1 MSVTARPAARI
12 RPSAVTKP
20 RAAGKAMRLL
30 PARFLACL
38 VLAIAALAQTPG
50 AVQSQPARLPPA
62 AAPPA
67 APALDPAQAASKLA
81 YERLDEAE
89 RKAIQN
95 DLIWTGDFNGV
106 AGGEFGKRTYDAM
119 LAFERRSQG
128 VSDGILTP
136 PERAALTR
144 AADQARLAIRFAP
157 ITDQSTGIRIGLPAA
172 LLPARVAVENGVVYR
187 RPDGAVTLQLTSMPA
202 AQAFDDLFER
212 LRQDGPGRKVTY
224 RLKRPDWFVI
234 SGEEGGRRFYTRLAQ
249 GPAAIRGYTFRYPV
263 DQAAALDRIM
273 VAIANSFE
281 PFPGTDVAAN
291 PARVGTPPA
300 GAAPGAASGAAPVAV
315 PALIRPAMTASE
327 PRHAVSG
334 VSIGPGK
341 VLTSA
346 AALASCAGASIG
358 GRPLDAAQVT
368 MSGDVA
374 LLAVPE
380 ISRPALLPSGA
391 TPAAT
396 VFTLSFEDS
405 ATRSVMVSSGRWQ
418 GEGPRVASALQIGAG
433 GAPVLDGQG
442 RLVGLVRESPK
453 AQRMV
458 AGVLAEG
465 SYRVIPLEAFR
476 AAMPQAPAAAQST
489 EPSPRLINAAA
500 AALIE
505 IRCSGRQ

>member
-1 MSVTARPAARI
+1 MSIIARPAAFKS
-12 RPSAVTKP
+12 PSGVMIA
-20 RAAGKAMRLL
+20 RLL
-30 PARFLACL
+30 PTLLLPSL
-38 VLAIAALAQTPG
+38 VLAIAGLVHVSGAAQ
-50 AVQSQPARLPPA
+50 AQPARQPPSA
-62 AAPPA
+62 AAPA

-81 YERLDEAE
+81 YDRLEEAE

-106 AGGEFGKRTYDAM
+106 AGGEFGKRTYDAL

-187 RPDGAVTLQLTSMPA
+187 RPDGAVTLQLTSLPA

-263 DQAAALDRIM
+263 DQVASLDRIM
-273 VAIANSFE
+273 IAIANSFE

-300 GAAPGAASGAAPVAV
+300 GAAPGSTPGAA
-315 PALIRPAMTASE
+315 PALIRPAMTATE

-334 VSIGPGK
+334 VSVGPGK

-346 AALASCAGASIG
+346 AALASCVGASIG
-358 GRPLDAAQVT
+358 GKPLDAAQVT
-368 MSGDVA
+368 VTGDVA

-380 ISRPALLPSGA
+380 INRPVLLPSGA
-391 TPAAT
+391 APGAA

-405 ATRSVMVSSGRWQ
+405 ASRSVMVSSGRWQ

-458 AGVLAEG
+458 AGVLAES

-476 AAMPQAPAAAQST
+476 AAMPQSSGAAQPA
-489 EPSPRLINAAA
+489 EPSPRLINAAS

>member
-1 MSVTARPAARI
+1 MSIIARPAALKP
-12 RPSAVTKP
+12 PSGMM
-20 RAAGKAMRLL
+20 AAHWL
-30 PARFLACL
+30 PARLLTGLAL
-38 VLAIAALAQTPG
+38 GVATLALAPAAAQ
-50 AVQSQPARLPPA
+50 AQPARQPSSA
-62 AAPPA
+62 AAPA

-81 YERLDEAE
+81 YDRLDEAE

-106 AGGEFGKRTYDAM
+106 AGGEFGKRTYDAL

-157 ITDQSTGIRIGLPAA
+157 ITDQSTGIRIGLPTA

-187 RPDGAVTLQLTSMPA
+187 RPDGAVTLQLTSLPA

-212 LRQDGPGRKVTY
+212 LGQDAPGRKVTY
-224 RLKRPDWFVI
+224 RLKRPDWFVV

-263 DQAAALDRIM
+263 DQAASLDRIM
-273 VAIANSFE
+273 IAIANSFE

-300 GAAPGAASGAAPVAV
+300 GAALGSTPGAA
-315 PALIRPAMTASE
+315 PAIIRPAMTATE

-334 VSIGPGK
+334 VSVGPGK

-358 GRPLDAAQVT
+358 GKPLDAAQVT
-368 MSGDVA
+368 VSGDVA
-374 LLAVPE
+374 LLALPE
-380 ISRPALLPSGA
+380 INRTALLPSGA
-391 TPAAT
+391 VPGAA
-396 VFTLSFEDS
+396 VFTLSFEES
-405 ATRSVMVSSGRWQ
+405 ASRSVMVSSGRWQ
-418 GEGPRVASALQIGAG
+418 GEGSRVASALQIGAG

-458 AGVLAEG
+458 AGVLAES

-476 AAMPQAPAAAQST
+476 AAMPQPSAAAQPA
-489 EPSPRLINAAA
+489 EPSPRLINAAS

>member
-1 MSVTARPAARI
+1 MSVTATPVAPKP
-12 RPSAVTKP
+12 PSGVMGA
-20 RAAGKAMRLL
+20 RLL
-30 PARFLACL
+30 PTHLLPSL
-38 VLAIAALAQTPG
+38 VLAIAGFVHVSGAAQ
-50 AVQSQPARLPPA
+50 AQPARQPPA
-62 AAPPA
+62 APAPA

-81 YERLDEAE
+81 YDRLDEAE

-119 LAFERRSQG
+119 LAFERRAQG

-249 GPAAIRGYTFRYPV
+249 GPTAIRGYTFRYPV
-263 DQAAALDRIM
+263 DQAASLDRIM
-273 VAIANSFE
+273 IAIANSFE

-291 PARVGTPPA
+291 PARVGAPPA
-300 GAAPGAASGAAPVAV
+300 GAAPGLTPGAA
-315 PALIRPAMTASE
+315 PALIRPAMTATE

-358 GRPLDAAQVT
+358 GKPLDAAQVT
-368 MSGDVA
+368 TSGDVA
-374 LLAVPE
+374 LLALPE
-380 ISRPALLPSGA
+380 INRPALLPSDAAPGA
-391 TPAAT
+391 A

-405 ATRSVMVSSGRWQ
+405 ASRSVMVSAGRWQ

-458 AGVLAEG
+458 AGVLAES

-476 AAMPQAPAAAQST
+476 AAMPQPSVAAQPA
-489 EPSPRLINAAA
+489 EPSPRLINAAS

>member
-1 MSVTARPAARI
+1 MSVTAKPAAPKA
-12 RPSAVTKP
+12 PSSVM
-20 RAAGKAMRLL
+20 AARLL
-30 PARFLACL
+30 PTHLLPSL
-38 VLAIAALAQTPG
+38 VLAIAGFIHVSGAAQ
-50 AVQSQPARLPPA
+50 AQPARQPPA
-62 AAPPA
+62 APAPA

-81 YERLDEAE
+81 YDRLDEAE

-106 AGGEFGKRTYDAM
+106 AGGEFGKRTYDAL
-119 LAFERRSQG
+119 LAFERRAQG

-187 RPDGAVTLQLTSMPA
+187 RPDGAVTLQLTSLPA

-263 DQAAALDRIM
+263 DQAASLDRIM
-273 VAIANSFE
+273 IAIANSFE

-300 GAAPGAASGAAPVAV
+300 SAAPGAAPGSTPGAA
-315 PALIRPAMTASE
+315 PALIRPAMTATE

-334 VSIGPGK
+334 VSIAPGK

-358 GRPLDAAQVT
+358 GKPLDAAQVT
-368 MSGDVA
+368 VTGDVA

-380 ISRPALLPSGA
+380 INRPALLPTGA
-391 TPAAT
+391 APGAA

-405 ATRSVMVSSGRWQ
+405 ALRSVMVSAGHWQ

-458 AGVLAEG
+458 AGVLAES

-476 AAMPQAPAAAQST
+476 AAMPQPAAAAQPA
-489 EPSPRLINAAA
+489 EPSPRLINAAS

>member
-1 MSVTARPAARI
+1 MSVTAKPAAPKL
-12 RPSAVTKP
+12 PSGVM
-20 RAAGKAMRLL
+20 AARLL
-30 PARFLACL
+30 PTHLLPSL
-38 VLAIAALAQTPG
+38 VLAIAGFIQVSG
-50 AVQSQPARLPPA
+50 ATQAQPARQPPA
-62 AAPPA
+62 APA

-81 YERLDEAE
+81 YDRLEEAE

-106 AGGEFGKRTYDAM
+106 AGGEFGKRTYDAL
-119 LAFERRSQG
+119 LAFERRAQG

-187 RPDGAVTLQLTSMPA
+187 RPDGAVTLQLTSLPA

-263 DQAAALDRIM
+263 DQAASLDRIM
-273 VAIANSFE
+273 IAIANSFE

-300 GAAPGAASGAAPVAV
+300 GAAPGATPGSTPGAA
-315 PALIRPAMTASE
+315 PALIRPTMTATE

-334 VSIGPGK
+334 VSISPGK

-358 GRPLDAAQVT
+358 GKPLDAAQVT
-368 MSGDVA
+368 VTGDVA

-380 ISRPALLPSGA
+380 INRPALLPSGA
-391 TPAAT
+391 APGAA

-405 ATRSVMVSSGRWQ
+405 ASRSVMVSAGRWQ

-458 AGVLAEG
+458 AGVLAES
-465 SYRVIPLEAFR
+465 SYRVIPLAAFR
-476 AAMPQAPAAAQST
+476 AAMPQPAAAAQPA
-489 EPSPRLINAAA
+489 EPSSRQINAAS